1 MGWRDLFRRKVEPVV
16 SVVPKRNGLRRAA
29 ARAGTVVTKS
39 YDYPV
44 RLPDLMGGV
53 VPKGATAGIAMDSN
67 FTPANFFSMNTA
79 GFPGYPHLAF
89 LATRAEYRAM
99 SAALSKEM
107 TREWITLNSSET
119 DGEAT
124 KKKITELTKKIEDI
138 GLQQVIQRAIEHDA
152 YFGRAQILIDISGH
166 DLTTPLILSNKTIK
180 PNTFNKVTTV
190 EAMWT
195 TPAAYNAINPIA
207 PDFYKPAKWFM
218 LGKEV
223 HASRL
228 LTIITRPVPDMLKPA
243 FNFGG
248 MSLSQLAEPYVDNW
262 LRARQSVSDLLSN
275 FSTTALKTSMDQ
287 VLTATGDDISDGDA
301 ADDLFSRAELFTATR
316 ANRGLMLLDMDRE
329 DLVQVN
335 TPLSGVHE
343 LQAQA
348 QEQMCAVSTAPSTIL
363 LGVAPS
369 GFGNIAEG
377 EIQTWE
383 KRCGA
388 EQESHWSAPIH
399 IVLCV
404 LQLSMYGAIDEDIT
418 FTFNPLSQMTQKELS
433 EIRAADATAAQTY
446 EGMGAVDG
454 MEVREK
460 IARDPESGYQ
470 GLDLDVTITDP
481 NLEGDD
487 DDEGD
492 K

>member
-1 MGWRDLFRRKVEPVV
+1 
-16 SVVPKRNGLRRAA
+16 
-29 ARAGTVVTKS
+29 
-39 YDYPV
+39 
-44 RLPDLMGGV
+44 
-53 VPKGATAGIAMDSN
+53 MDSN
-67 FTPANFFSMNTA
+67 FSPANFFGMNTA

-99 SAALSKEM
+99 SGALSKEM

-152 YFGRAQILIDISGH
+152 QFGRAQILIDIKGH
-166 DLTTPLILSNKTIK
+166 DIATPLILSNKTIK
-180 PNTFNKVTTV
+180 TGSFNKVTTV

-195 TPAAYNAINPIA
+195 TPTTYNAIDPMA

-262 LRARQSVSDLLSN
+262 LRTRQSVSDIINN
-275 FSTTALKTSMDQ
+275 FSITALATSMDQ
-287 VLTATGDDISDGDA
+287 ILTATGDDTEDSSNA
-301 ADDLFSRAELFTATR
+301 EDLINRATLFTA
-316 ANRGLMLLDMDRE
+316 NRSNQGLMLFDKDRE
-329 DLVQVN
+329 ELVQVN
-335 TPLSGVHE
+335 TPLSGLHE
-343 LQAQA
+343 LQAQS
-348 QEQMCAVSTAPSTIL
+348 QEHMCAVSKTPSTIL
-363 LGVAPS
+363 LGVAPT
-369 GFGNIAEG
+369 GFGNVSEG

-383 KRCGA
+383 KWCGS
-388 EQESHWSAPIH
+388 EQESHWRTPLH
-399 IVLCV
+399 TVLCV
-404 LQLSMYGAIDEDIT
+404 LQLSMYGEIDPDIT

-433 EIRAADATAAQTY
+433 EIRTADATAAQTY
-446 EGMGAVDG
+446 VGMGAVAPE
-454 MEVREK
+454 EVREK

-470 GLDLDVTITDP
+470 GLDLDVIITDP
-481 NLEGDD
+481 NLEDEN
-487 DDEGD
+487 DEGD